1 MTLLRGSKRLA
12 GRGVH
17 RGRRVVVAGG
27 ATTCGASQISWP
39 LGWRVIGTGAEKE
52 HQKAIKKEHKLQARL
67 EKAQAKYNEAVRT
80 LEEKK
85 MKVDNTN
92 RSLADHR
99 GKTQNAEQH
108 LASAQHNK
116 ATGEQERHRH
126 KEALAANTDAPVT
139 GGPGNGAPVQ
149 TQPVTQLRNTNVPA
163 NAAQPAGYN
172 IHQTPATT
180 AAYQPAA
187 VGAH

>member
-1 MTLLRGSKRLA
+1 
-12 GRGVH
+12 
-17 RGRRVVVAGG
+17 
-27 ATTCGASQISWP
+27 
-39 LGWRVIGTGAEKE
+39 
-52 HQKAIKKEHKLQARL
+52 
-67 EKAQAKYNEAVRT
+67 
-80 LEEKK
+80 

-149 TQPVTQLRNTNVPA
+149 TQSVTQLRNTNIPA

-172 IHQTPATT
+172 IDFCYYRCLPACCCWRSLSAT
-180 AAYQPAA
+180 QE
-187 VGAH
+187 G